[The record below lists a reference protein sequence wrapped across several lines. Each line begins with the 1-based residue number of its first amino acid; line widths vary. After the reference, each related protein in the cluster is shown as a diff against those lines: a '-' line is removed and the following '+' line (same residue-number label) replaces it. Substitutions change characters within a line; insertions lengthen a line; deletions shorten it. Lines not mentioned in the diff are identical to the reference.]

1 MSIGYKVLAAC
12 APGYYETGDAG
23 VLIGYKV
30 LAACAGS
37 RNHYAVV
44 LVLIG
49 YKVLAACALICAFKR
64 LLCRA
69 ALFLWMMPLSAMR
82 SMTGTAFL

>member
-1 MSIGYKVLAAC
+1 MWTGYKVLAARASGYYETSDAGVLTAYKVLAAC
-12 APGYYETGDAG
+12 AEYGAG
-23 VLIGYKV
+23 RPEEQVLT
-30 LAACAGS
+30 
-37 RNHYAVV
+37 
-44 LVLIG
+44 G

-82 SMTGTAFL
+82 SMTGTALL

>member
-1 MSIGYKVLAAC
+1 MWTACKVLAAR
-12 APGYYETGDAG
+12 APGDYETGDAG
-23 VLIGYKV
+23 ALTAYKV
-30 LAACAGS
+30 LAARAEYGAG
-37 RNHYAVV
+37 RPEEQA
-44 LVLIG
+44 LTI
-49 YKVLAACALICAFKR
+49 YKVLAACALICAFRR